1 MSRIIRPT
9 AKTTLP
15 EEELSLRD
23 TRSGKLLLTR
33 YQGKQGAFL
42 IQNDRLTAASFPE
55 KSKIGSIY
63 IAKVRD
69 VVKNINACFVEI
81 GDGEICFLSFQDAEY
96 PLLINRTGSGG
107 IREGDELLVEVIKDA
122 QKTKQAAVSAHISLS
137 NDYFALTFGS
147 PHTGFSAKLTKEQ
160 KKRLAERLTEEKIMV
175 NGTPALDF
183 ASAFPENGVPPVAMI
198 VRTRAAEAIEESTA
212 LPESFRSLSRELEQL
227 LRNAFHRTCFSC
239 LRESENPMADV
250 LDNATSPA
258 EYEEIVTD
266 DEDLYTWLQSYTAE
280 HMPEKAIRLYRD
292 PMLSLSSLYSLGSR
306 MSAALGERVWLK
318 SGGYLVIQ
326 PTEALTVIDVNSGKY
341 EAHNKAQEEAAFRIN
356 KEAAEEIA
364 LQLRLRN
371 LSGIIIVDFIN
382 METKDYRQGLLD
394 FLNALTKKD
403 RIKTSVIDMTPLGL
417 IEITRKKTTR
427 PLREQLELV
436 KEPFSGNRK

>member
-9 AKTTLP
+9 GKIALP
-15 EEELSLRD
+15 EEEPTLRD
-23 TRSGKLLLTR
+23 TRSGKLLFTR

-42 IQNDRLTAASFPE
+42 IQNDRLTVASFPE
-55 KSKIGSIY
+55 KSKIGSVY

-81 GDGEICFLSFQDAEY
+81 AEGEICFLSFRDAEY
-96 PLLINRTGSGG
+96 PLFLNRNAGGG
-107 IREGDELLVEVIKDA
+107 IREGDELLVEVTRDA

-137 NDYFALTFGS
+137 NDFFALTFG
-147 PHTGFSAKLTKEQ
+147 PPRTGFSAKLTKEQ
-160 KKRLAERLTEEKIMV
+160 KKYLAERLTEKKIMF
-175 NGTPALDF
+175 NDAPALDF
-183 ASAFPENGVPPVAMI
+183 SSAFPEDGVPPVAMI
-198 VRTRAAEAIEESTA
+198 VRTRAAETIDENNTLS
-212 LPESFRSLSRELEQL
+212 ESFRSLGRELEQL

-239 LRESENPMADV
+239 LREPANPLEDV
-250 LDNATSPA
+250 LKNAISPA
-258 EYEEIVTD
+258 EYGEIVTD
-266 DEDLYTWLQSYTAE
+266 DEELYPWLQGYTAE
-280 HMPEKAIRLYRD
+280 HMPEKSIRLYQD
-292 PMLSLSSLYSLGSR
+292 SMLSLSSLYSLGSR
-306 MSAALGERVWLK
+306 MSDALGERVWLK

-382 METKDYRQGLLD
+382 MEAKEDRQRLID
-394 FLNALTKKD
+394 FLNSITKKD

-427 PLREQLELV
+427 PLREQLESG